1 VFVAKGWHRDFND
14 PIPLPA
20 GGELRTLRDP
30 DGGSETIRDGEG
42 QISARG
48 GRFRWLSWLFVKVT
62 R

>member
-30 DGGSETIRDGEG
+30 DGGSEGMA
-42 QISARG
+42 SVN
-48 GRFRWLSWLFVKVT
+48 L
-62 R
+62 